1 MKSNKPITSIHNHPD
16 IKQVSAKQNILTE
29 HDLLLIRETAK
40 LTEDLYVKMVCD
52 TLAVENIVR
61 LIR

>member
-1 MKSNKPITSIHNHPD
+1 MKSNKSTASIINHPANRM
-16 IKQVSAKQNILTE
+16 ISAKQNVLSE

-40 LTEDLYVKMVCD
+40 LTENLYVKMVCD
-52 TLAVENIVR
+52 TLAIENIVR